1 MYDPAI
7 GRWTAQDPLSE
18 KYYSFSAYNYCVN
31 NPVMFVDLDGK
42 APGPGDLFQSPD
54 AAAVDWGKHYN
65 GLSIINKTEMISI
78 IYKINISGSIKYTYS
93 IADTHGKHGGTY
105 NYKYDKSNVAIIH
118 SHGNYDG
125 LITENDKLKQIIDND
140 FSKNDK
146 QTSEKLGIPIYLVT
160 PNGSLK
166 MYNPQNEKSKI
177 ISVDMPSDPND
188 PSRLNQVEPINKTNN
203 SKDFLKVLT
212 TKINAYVSSFFE

>member
-1 MYDPAI
+1 
-7 GRWTAQDPLSE
+7 
-18 KYYSFSAYNYCVN
+18 
-31 NPVMFVDLDGK
+31 MFVDLDGK

-78 IYKINISGSIKYTYS
+78 IYKINIRGSIKYSYS

-160 PNGSLK
+160 PNGTLK

-188 PSRLNQVEPINKTNN
+188 PSRLNQVEPINKTNS
-203 SKDFLKVLT
+203 SKDFLKVLI